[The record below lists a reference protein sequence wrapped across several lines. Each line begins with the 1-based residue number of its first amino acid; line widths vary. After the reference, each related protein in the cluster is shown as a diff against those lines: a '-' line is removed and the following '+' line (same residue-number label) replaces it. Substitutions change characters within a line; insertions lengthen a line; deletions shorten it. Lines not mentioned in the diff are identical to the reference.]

1 MVSPASTR
9 PEPSASTGVPAC
21 LSSVRVA
28 TVLVGVLV
36 VSVVGGTEVPS
47 GPVAVAVAV
56 LSTVPASTSAWVI
69 TYSAVQVVEDP
80 GTRVAVGQATGPAL
94 GSSTMTSVRV

>member
-1 MVSPASTR
+1 MLVAVKRYSTVSPASTR
-9 PEPSASTGVPAC
+9 PLPFASTAWPAC

-36 VSVVGGTEVPS
+36 VSVAGRTGVPS

-69 TYSAVQVVEDP
+69 A
-80 GTRVAVGQATGPAL
+80 
-94 GSSTMTSVRV
+94 